1 LGNIVAIC
9 TFCFSING
17 GGDWAVK
24 PVTLKGSIT
33 TAYCREK
40 KNETTAMGCR
50 MDTYVDTEIRDIR
63 GGLQAFREVDLPVE
77 PGAAA
82 AQSVVH
88 RPPHR
93 PVYLKHGIGGRVAR
107 HVARVSGSGRLDVDL
122 PLQTHIS
129 CGGCANEFQRLRIVA

>member
-1 LGNIVAIC
+1 
-9 TFCFSING
+9 
-17 GGDWAVK
+17 
-24 PVTLKGSIT
+24 
-33 TAYCREK
+33 
-40 KNETTAMGCR
+40 MGCR
-50 MDTYVDTEIRDIR
+50 MDTYVDTKIRDIR

-107 HVARVSGSGRLDVDL
+107 HVACGILSGGGRLGVCDL
-122 PLQTHIS
+122 PLKTHIGCS
-129 CGGCANEFQRLRIVA
+129 GCANEFQRLRIVA